1 MATDPRPQSSSSFRG
16 GGALGGGESLLNF
29 DEGKKAAAKAEFF
42 TVTPESSFLGG
53 ATYRDKLRGALRY
66 LGADDRGINYVLGD
80 ARADNLVDN
89 VGLIDLTPAAIPL
102 AVQEGS
108 RAMSQG
114 RYLEGSLDLGLSALE
129 MLPGAKLLTKP
140 AGDFLKSIG
149 SKISSFKDNL
159 GALSD
164 IELKTKRDGLIKKA
178 TENKTSFGDE
188 IYDLDSSMTKRK
200 DANLWEETGYPSNM
214 KEEDKAFVIQKMIE
228 RANDPDNPYLSGDT
242 GLPALFKEKY
252 GGQKDVPTVNR
263 RDFLTQAGT
272 AAVAAPIVA
281 GALGDLPV
289 GKIIDDVI
297 PASRI
302 AKVPVAKVAKVAG
315 RVVKNVGQP
324 NRMGVINDLMDITG
338 FGEKARRVRPMKEI
352 VAEFSSEINK
362 AKKYFELKK
371 KTVDADELDMLYRTN
386 TNDMA
391 KRLDE
396 LQDEFGYSDDQMIK
410 FIEETD
416 SATKKNEKVFGRYLI
431 EGEGDPEVGKALGL
445 DGDEWDDT
453 DFWEKIYGSFK
464 ADINGDTIGQDRL
477 VKDMF
482 PQ

>member
-1 MATDPRPQSSSSFRG
+1 MATDPRPQSSTSFRG

-114 RYLEGSLDLGLSALE
+114 RYLEGTLDLGLSALE

-200 DANLWEETGYPSNM
+200 DANRWEETGYPSNCLLYTS
-214 KEEDKAFVIQKMIE
+214 
-228 RANDPDNPYLSGDT
+228 PSP
-242 GLPALFKEKY
+242 
-252 GGQKDVPTVNR
+252 
-263 RDFLTQAGT
+263 RD
-272 AAVAAPIVA
+272 
-281 GALGDLPV
+281 
-289 GKIIDDVI
+289 
-297 PASRI
+297 S
-302 AKVPVAKVAKVAG
+302 
-315 RVVKNVGQP
+315 
-324 NRMGVINDLMDITG
+324 
-338 FGEKARRVRPMKEI
+338 
-352 VAEFSSEINK
+352 
-362 AKKYFELKK
+362 
-371 KTVDADELDMLYRTN
+371 
-386 TNDMA
+386 
-391 KRLDE
+391 
-396 LQDEFGYSDDQMIK
+396 
-410 FIEETD
+410 
-416 SATKKNEKVFGRYLI
+416 
-431 EGEGDPEVGKALGL
+431 
-445 DGDEWDDT
+445 
-453 DFWEKIYGSFK
+453 
-464 ADINGDTIGQDRL
+464 
-477 VKDMF
+477 
-482 PQ
+482 

>member
-1 MATDPRPQSSSSFRG
+1 M
-16 GGALGGGESLLNF
+16 
-29 DEGKKAAAKAEFF
+29 
-42 TVTPESSFLGG
+42 
-53 ATYRDKLRGALRY
+53 RGALRY

-252 GGQKDVPTVNR
+252 GGQKNVPTVSR

-324 NRMGVINDLMDITG
+324 SRFDVINDLLETTDLGSNFSMSG
-338 FGEKARRVRPMKEI
+338 SSMKEI

-371 KTVDADELDMLYRTN
+371 KTVDADELDMLSPN
-386 TNDMA
+386 NEMA
-391 KRLDE
+391 ERLDE

-410 FIEETD
+410 FIDETN

-445 DGDEWDDT
+445 DGDEWNDN
-453 DFWEKIYGSFK
+453 DFWEKIYGSFD
-464 ADINGDTIGQDRL
+464 ADINGDIIGQDRL
-477 VKDMF
+477 VQDMF